1 MGGVL
6 TSFWFWAA
14 AALMIVLFLPRVG
27 LWARLRHRRAE
38 SRRSLYEDALK
49 HIHAWER
56 RAKNATPESLAGAL
70 GLSQRRVLDLL
81 TSLEAK
87 GLVQSVTGGVQLTP
101 AGEAWAL
108 HVVRA
113 HRLWERYLA
122 DEAGFPMSKLH
133 QAAERAEHH
142 LSAENLDILDAHL
155 GHPQRDPHGDPI
167 PTADGTLGPV
177 SGVALVEWP
186 ADKPARVV
194 HIEDEPDAI
203 FKQIVATGIRP
214 GMTIRVLEKTP
225 ERIVVSDG
233 ENEHRLAHVVAGN
246 VQVAAALEER
256 LLPTGAKRLSAL
268 AAGESAVVFELD
280 EECRG
285 FTRRRLQDLG
295 LTPDARVE
303 VALKNPFGD
312 PRAFRVRGTMIAL
325 RRQQADHVWV
335 RPAAETPVVSGQME
349 ATSV

>member
-1 MGGVL
+1 MSGLL

-14 AALMIVLFLPRVG
+14 VALLAAVFWPHQG
-27 LWARLRHRRAE
+27 LWAGLRRRGDE
-38 SRRSLYEDALK
+38 RRRSLCEDALK

-70 GLSQRRVLDLL
+70 GLSQRRVLDLI

-113 HRLWERYLA
+113 HRLWERYLS

-142 LSAENLDILDAHL
+142 LSAENLDVLDAHL
-155 GHPQRDPHGDPI
+155 GHPQHDPHGDPI
-167 PTADGTLGPV
+167 PAADGTLRPETGI
-177 SGVALVEWP
+177 ALVEWP

-194 HIEDEPDAI
+194 HIEDEPEVI
-203 FKQIVATGIRP
+203 FKQILATGIRP

-225 ERIVVSDG
+225 QRIVVSDG

-246 VQVAAALEER
+246 VQVAAPLEER
-256 LLPTGAKRLSAL
+256 VLPPGTKRLSAL
-268 AAGESAVVFELD
+268 VPGESAVVFELD

-303 VALKNPFGD
+303 AALENPFGD

-325 RRQQADHVWV
+325 RSQQADHIWV
-335 RPAAETPVVSGQME
+335 RPATAAPVLSGQME
-349 ATSV
+349 ATRV

>member
-1 MGGVL
+1 MSGVL

-14 AALMIVLFLPRVG
+14 MALLTVVFWPGRG
-27 LWARLRHRRAE
+27 LWAGLRHRRAE

-56 RAKNATPESLAGAL
+56 RAKNATPESLSGAL
-70 GLSQRRVLDLL
+70 GLSQRRVLDLI
-81 TSLEAK
+81 TRLEAK

-108 HVVRA
+108 QVVRA

-122 DEAGFPMSKLH
+122 DEAGLPMAKLH
-133 QAAERAEHH
+133 QAAEKAEHH

-155 GHPQRDPHGDPI
+155 GYPESDPHGDPI
-167 PTADGTLGPV
+167 PAADGTLRPE

-186 ADKPARVV
+186 TDKPARVV

-203 FKQIVATGIRP
+203 FKQLVATGIRP

-246 VQVAAALEER
+246 VQVAAPLAER
-256 LLPTGAKRLSAL
+256 ILPPGAKRLSAL

-303 VALKNPFGD
+303 VALENPFGD
-312 PRAFRVRGTMIAL
+312 PRAFRVRGTVIAL

-335 RPAAETPVVSGQME
+335 RPAAETPAAAGKME